1 MYIVPEDQLA
11 FQQHCSFC
19 NAVEQ
24 PNEFFRRERLGPE
37 IDISPI
43 KQAVQLMYICGNH
56 ESGIVNEYL
65 DSFLKNKVCGGNPH
79 LAPPNLIKVMRSNG
93 QLEDGFSVS
102 VIPERKYGEN
112 VFLCYKKEGIYVTL
126 KPATI
131 SDILKWNPQ
140 PQL

>member
-11 FQQHCSFC
+11 FQQQCSFC
-19 NAVEQ
+19 GAVEQ
-24 PNEFFRRERLGPE
+24 QDKLFHRKRVGPE
-37 IDISPI
+37 IDISPL
-43 KQAVQLMYICGNH
+43 KQAVQVMIICDNH
-56 ESGIVNEYL
+56 ESKIVDEY
-65 DSFLKNKVCGGNPH
+65 FTAFVNNKVCGGNPH

-93 QLEDGFSVS
+93 QLEDGFSMS

-112 VFLCYKKEGIYVTL
+112 IFLCYKKEGIYVTL